1 MNTKLLVAI
10 GAMLVLVLFVGC
22 IQVNEGQ
29 SGGYSTGGG
38 GAQPTQLQPQ
48 PQPQCVE
55 HCTTDRQVT
64 GNIVHERTT
73 CTCGGRT
80 CITDYQKVGLTIEQE
95 RTVCYGEV

>member
-1 MNTKLLVAI
+1 MNMKLLVAI
-10 GAMLVLVLFVGC
+10 GAMLVMVLFVGC

-38 GAQPTQLQPQ
+38 GVQPA
-48 PQPQCVE
+48 QPQCVE
-55 HCTTDRQVT
+55 HCTTSRQVT

>member
-1 MNTKLLVAI
+1 MSKYTIITLVVI
-10 GAMLVLVLFVGC
+10 GAMLVLIAGC

-29 SGGYSTGGG
+29 SGGYSNGGG
-38 GAQPTQLQPQ
+38 SGGSTQPA
-48 PQPQCVE
+48 QPQCVE